1 MVEFTISTK
10 AGKKICTVSA
20 KSLDCISSR
29 LHVGIGLAGEKVL
42 IQYDPEK
49 HNIVNDPYGF
59 KVTDEATLYECLY
72 DLSGIVPRMCVLQN
86 TVTLSVDGS
95 FVQDA
100 YDNYYGAGRGKHVAT
115 AAGIDS
121 IEDSGSHI
129 QDWNIL
135 DPDCTQDNCNLEGDL
150 SVCCDTPKPNSECRT
165 CVRNKL
171 GLDSSASNYLSAPAP
186 ISLIR
191 AAGNFLVNKIHFK
204 DLSNYY
210 NNDAMNITLIEYI
223 ETTPDS
229 DSVTESEFE
238 VNGCTFTNIKGYDHI
253 IKVTPSLGFV
263 GDGITKITNS
273 YFNGNISYRPGV
285 AIFHDSVNTLQIT
298 DSSFNQNIY
307 HTPPDQ
313 HNASDLDAC
322 QWLRYLGGG
331 AIYTKSRH
339 IELEGS
345 GVKFSN
351 NESDTAG
358 GAIYIDGYSCGGV
371 PSRTHIVIGGTDDDE
386 KDDAARFSNNT
397 ARHRGGAIYSTNY
410 ISTVGW
416 GASEDGTPL
425 RGILHFSGN
434 SANMGGAIYTAG
446 IKINGKTYFN
456 DNFTISNEGGQSPHG
471 GAIASITENFL
482 QDVSG
487 DSLNNVTF
495 KNNYT
500 ALSGNGGALY
510 HQSNA
515 HAHRLPEDKDAVIL
529 LDSCYFK
536 SNYNISGDGGAIYI
550 AGPDL
555 GIYPNK
561 SYSPTRVVRIKQLMG
576 NAKFEYNGVS
586 GEPSGT
592 TTCTEVSNN
601 ILTLNGGAIASNE
614 YFILRGLE
622 GDSETAIEEG
632 FVFNYNRCRQQ
643 GGGVHFS
650 QEHTSW
656 AVQMAGLIEFKSN
669 TAGVDVDETFN
680 NINRGNDVYSNNG
693 VLIQPNDVPNLNG
706 KSTSTT
712 ALTFPTENC
721 MRESC
726 YPTDASCLYA
736 FISVVQANTAIPK
749 GTIQN
754 DSNQTVTLPG
764 CIANDLNANANTNN
778 MCNLP
783 RFGYVHTFE
792 PAGLGKIRDLFG
804 VEYLNILFHGEKD
817 AYRNGEPVYLEFASL
832 VTLRPQRTG
841 DGPYGIEYVTATA
854 AVDPQTNLLSGLH
867 ITESNRLGYRSTDV
881 FEVKPSDGR
890 SLLSP
895 ARVSVKEINAI
906 NGTYYKDGSAKLIA
920 ITKIPVGASTNA
932 NGAIVNI
939 TVDDND
945 AIITATITPDQR
957 HTMGDGFRVGDLFL
971 VDSGEGNGIIKV
983 SSIGP
988 DPEP

>member
-1 MVEFTISTK
+1 MVEFIITTLS
-10 AGKKICTVSA
+10 GDRICTVSA
-20 KSLDCISSR
+20 KSKDCISSR

-49 HNIVNDPYGF
+49 HNIVNDPF
-59 KVTDEATLYECLY
+59 TFDVTDEATLYECLY
-72 DLSGIVPRMCVLQN
+72 DSSTVPRMCVLHN

-100 YDNYYGAGRGKHVAT
+100 YDNYYGSGRGKHVTT

-121 IEDSGSHI
+121 TEASGSHI

-135 DPDCTQDNCNLEGDL
+135 APNCTLSNCNLEGDL
-150 SVCCDTPKPNSECRT
+150 SVCCTDLNQISCRT

-191 AAGNFLVNKIHFK
+191 AAGNFSVSKIHFK

-210 NNDAMNITLIEYI
+210 NADAMNITLIEYI
-223 ETTPDS
+223 ETKSDS
-229 DSVTESEFE
+229 DSGTAFEFE
-238 VNGCTFTNIKGYDHI
+238 VSGCTFTNIKGYDHI
-253 IKVTPSLGFV
+253 IKVSPSHEIM
-263 GDGITKITNS
+263 GDVITKITNS
-273 YFNGNISYRPGV
+273 YFNGNTSYRPGV

-298 DSSFNQNIY
+298 DSSFINNIY

-313 HNASDLDAC
+313 HNDSDQDAC

-331 AIYTKSRH
+331 AIYTKSLTIR
-339 IELEGS
+339 LEGS

-358 GAIYIDGYSCGGV
+358 GAIYIDGYSCEGV
-371 PSRTHIVIGGTDDDE
+371 PSGTHIVIGGPDDDE
-386 KDDAARFSNNT
+386 NDDAARFSDNR
-397 ARHRGGAIYSTNY
+397 AIHRGGAIYSTNY

-416 GASEDGTPL
+416 GASDAGIRL
-425 RGILHFSGN
+425 LGILHFTGN

-446 IKINGKTYFN
+446 IKIDGKTYFN
-456 DNFTISNEGGQSPHG
+456 DNFTITNKGGQSPHG

-487 DSLNNVTF
+487 DKLNNVTF

-515 HAHRLPEDKDAVIL
+515 HAHRLPEHEDAVIV
-529 LDSCYFK
+529 LDSCHFK

-561 SYSPTRVVRIKQLMG
+561 GYSTFRQVRVKQLMG

-586 GEPSGT
+586 GEPSDT

-601 ILTLNGGAIASNE
+601 ILTLNGGAISSNE

-622 GDSETAIEEG
+622 GDSQTVEEEG

-656 AVQMAGLIEFKSN
+656 AVQMGGLIEFKSN

-693 VLIQPNDVPNLNG
+693 VLIQPNDVPDLNG
-706 KSTSTT
+706 ETISTT
-712 ALTFPTENC
+712 SLTFPTENC

-736 FISVVQANTAIPK
+736 FISVMPAETAIPK

-754 DSNQTVTLPG
+754 DSRQSVTLSG
-764 CIANDLNANANTNN
+764 CIANDLDSDPNTNN

-783 RFGYVHTFE
+783 RFGYVHTFV
-792 PAGLGKIRDLFG
+792 PAGLGTINNLTGDD
-804 VEYLNILFHGEKD
+804 LNIIFKGVSGDYTH
-817 AYRNGEPVYLEFASL
+817 GEPVYLEFASL
-832 VTLRPQRTG
+832 VTLRPQRHH
-841 DGPYGIEYVTATA
+841 DSKDEYGIDYVTATA
-854 AVDPQTNLLSGLH
+854 VVSGGFLTGLKNTVSSSGF
-867 ITESNRLGYRSTDV
+867 IGYRLTDV
-881 FEVKPSDGR
+881 FEVKPSEDR
-890 SLLSP
+890 TLLSP
-895 ARVSVKEINAI
+895 ARVLVNEINAI
-906 NGTYYKDGSAKLIA
+906 NGTYYTDGSMELIA
-920 ITKIPVGASTNA
+920 IGASPKA
-932 NGAIVNI
+932 NGA
-939 TVDDND
+939 TVDISVNEDDNQ
-945 AIITATITPDQR
+945 AIITATITPEQR
-957 HTMGDGFRVGDLFL
+957 LTMGDGFRVGDLFL
-971 VDSGEGNGIIKV
+971 VDGGSQNGIIKV

-988 DPEP
+988 DRI